1 MTELERLGSVLQ
13 RTTLARSHLYDLMKR
28 GEFPK
33 PVRLG
38 ARSVAWRVEDI
49 EAWIALRPKGGSWHS
64 YN

>member
-13 RTTLARSHLYDLMKR
+13 RTTLSRSHLYNLMKR

-49 EAWIALRPKGGSWHS
+49 ETWIALRPKGGSWHL
-64 YN
+64 YK